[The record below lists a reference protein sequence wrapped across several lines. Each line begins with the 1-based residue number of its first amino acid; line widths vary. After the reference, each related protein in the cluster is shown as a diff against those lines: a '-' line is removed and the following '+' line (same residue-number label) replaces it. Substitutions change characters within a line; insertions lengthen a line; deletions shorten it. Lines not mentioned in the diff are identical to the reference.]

1 MNQQYNILLIINFL
15 RMKKNKIMK
24 DYWRVCWM
32 ALLLVALFFG
42 SCSDDNDSNGD
53 SDNAAFDPNIPV
65 QVSGIN
71 PTTGGFG
78 QRLVISGEN
87 FGNDPSI
94 VNVFVGGKKAI
105 VINVKNH
112 SIYCLVPSQA
122 YSGEIEVQISNGDNP
137 VVSTIAEAKFE
148 YVRKQLVSTLCGSR
162 RDDGGYDTKDGPFN
176 DCGAFGSPNWLEFDP
191 KYPHLVY
198 VAADRGAGDENEGNG
213 NMRILDL
220 KNQYVGTALTEGDMG
235 GTNSGRAL
243 AFFDENHMAVA
254 VDQGDELRA
263 AVYGFTRNREAPEG
277 DERNYKMWGNRL
289 ALVNFKACNTVTF
302 HPVDGDMYF
311 NSWDKGQFFKVE
323 KQQIQEIFDGT
334 RTTPADKEVLFQMD
348 NGWEYNIRIHPTGNY
363 AYIVSINKHY
373 IQRTNYDWASK
384 RFVTPFIVAGTAERA
399 AYVDGIGTSA
409 RFNTP
414 YQGVFVKNPE
424 YAGQEDEYDF
434 ILCDKMGQCIRKI
447 TPQGKVSTFAGR
459 GSASL
464 NGNPW
469 GYVDGDLRQE
479 ARFDRPKGIAYDEAT
494 DTYYI
499 GDGSN
504 RRIRKIAYEGEE

>member
-1 MNQQYNILLIINFL
+1 
-15 RMKKNKIMK
+15 MKKSSYWKGGYASLLGVMLALITLCFIGCK
-24 DYWRVCWM
+24 DDKDPAGV
-32 ALLLVALFFG
+32 
-42 SCSDDNDSNGD
+42 
-53 SDNAAFDPNIPV
+53 AFDPSKPV
-65 QVSGIN
+65 VITDFM
-71 PTTGGFG
+71 PKEGGYG
-78 QRLVISGEN
+78 SNLILYGDN
-87 FGNDPSI
+87 FGNDPTKLK
-94 VNVFVGGKKAI
+94 VTVGGQSANIISVQNDKLYCVVPQKAYDGDI
-105 VINVKNH
+105 QI
-112 SIYCLVPSQA
+112 SICND
-122 YSGEIEVQISNGDNP
+122 SGEEVAY
-137 VVSTIAEAKFE
+137 AEAEGTFE
-148 YVRKQLVSTLCGSR
+148 YTKKWLVTTLVGTRYTNANDAEEKS
-162 RDDGGYDTKDGPFN
+162 GPFN

-235 GTNSGRAL
+235 GTNRGRAL

>member
-1 MNQQYNILLIINFL
+1 MKCKTMKHGNIGLQCMMLAFIFTVCFSSCKDDKDTTAAPYDPSQPVEVTDFTPKSGGTKVRMII
-15 RMKKNKIMK
+15 
-24 DYWRVCWM
+24 Y
-32 ALLLVALFFG
+32 G
-42 SCSDDNDSNGD
+42 S
-53 SDNAAFDPNIPV
+53 
-65 QVSGIN
+65 
-71 PTTGGFG
+71 
-78 QRLVISGEN
+78 N
-87 FGNDPSI
+87 FGIDPSI
-94 VNVFVGGKKAI
+94 ISVRVGGK
-105 VINVKNH
+105 
-112 SIYCLVPSQA
+112 
-122 YSGEIEVQISNGDNP
+122 
-137 VVSTIAEAKFE
+137 EAKVISVE
-148 YVRKQLVSTLCGSR
+148 GNCLYCITPDQCYEGTIELTVGETPTVTIPQKYKYVQQMLVTTLCGYV
-162 RDDGGYDTKDGPFN
+162 DELGNGEIKKEGPFN

-235 GTNSGRAL
+235 GTNRGRAL

-311 NSWDKGQFFKVE
+311 SWDKGQFFKVE

>member
-1 MNQQYNILLIINFL
+1 M
-15 RMKKNKIMK
+15 
-24 DYWRVCWM
+24 
-32 ALLLVALFFG
+32 
-42 SCSDDNDSNGD
+42 
-53 SDNAAFDPNIPV
+53 
-65 QVSGIN
+65 
-71 PTTGGFG
+71 
-78 QRLVISGEN
+78 
-87 FGNDPSI
+87 
-94 VNVFVGGKKAI
+94 
-105 VINVKNH
+105 
-112 SIYCLVPSQA
+112 
-122 YSGEIEVQISNGDNP
+122 
-137 VVSTIAEAKFE
+137 
-148 YVRKQLVSTLCGSR
+148 STLCGSR

-235 GTNSGRAL
+235 GTNRGRAL

-254 VDQGDELRA
+254 VDQGDELGA
-263 AVYGFTRNREAPEG
+263 AVYGFTRNREAPQAG
-277 DERNYKMWGNRL
+277 DHNYKMWGNRL
-289 ALVNFKACNTVTF
+289 ALVNFKECNTVAF

-311 NSWDKGQFFKVE
+311 NSYNKGQFFKVD
-323 KQQIQEIFDGT
+323 KKQIQEIFDGT

-384 RFVTPFIVAGTAERA
+384 RFVTPYIIAGTAERA
-399 AYVDGIGTSA
+399 DYVDGIGTSA
-409 RFNTP
+409 RFHNP
-414 YQGVFVKNPE
+414 YQGVFVKNPN

-434 ILCDKMGQCIRKI
+434 ILCDKLGQCIRKI
-447 TPQGKVSTFAGR
+447 TPQGKVTTFAGR

-464 NGNPW
+464 NNNPW

>member
-1 MNQQYNILLIINFL
+1 
-15 RMKKNKIMK
+15 MK

-220 KNQYVGTALTEGDMG
+220 KNQYV
-235 GTNSGRAL
+235 
-243 AFFDENHMAVA
+243 
-254 VDQGDELRA
+254 
-263 AVYGFTRNREAPEG
+263 
-277 DERNYKMWGNRL
+277 
-289 ALVNFKACNTVTF
+289 
-302 HPVDGDMYF
+302 
-311 NSWDKGQFFKVE
+311 
-323 KQQIQEIFDGT
+323 
-334 RTTPADKEVLFQMD
+334 
-348 NGWEYNIRIHPTGNY
+348 
-363 AYIVSINKHY
+363 
-373 IQRTNYDWASK
+373 
-384 RFVTPFIVAGTAERA
+384 
-399 AYVDGIGTSA
+399 
-409 RFNTP
+409 
-414 YQGVFVKNPE
+414 
-424 YAGQEDEYDF
+424 
-434 ILCDKMGQCIRKI
+434 
-447 TPQGKVSTFAGR
+447 
-459 GSASL
+459 
-464 NGNPW
+464 
-469 GYVDGDLRQE
+469 
-479 ARFDRPKGIAYDEAT
+479 
-494 DTYYI
+494 
-499 GDGSN
+499 
-504 RRIRKIAYEGEE
+504 

>member
-1 MNQQYNILLIINFL
+1 
-15 RMKKNKIMK
+15 MKKNKIMK
-24 DYWRVCWM
+24 DNWRICWV
-32 ALLLVALFFG
+32 ALLLVALCFG
-42 SCSDDNDSNGD
+42 SCGDDNNNEGDASNI
-53 SDNAAFDPNIPV
+53 AFNPNNPV

-78 QRLVISGEN
+78 QRLVIYGEN

-94 VNVFVGGKKAI
+94 VNVLVGGKKAI
-105 VINVKNH
+105 VINVKSE

-122 YSGEIEVQISNGDNP
+122 YSGEVEVQITNGDAP
-137 VVSTIAEAKFE
+137 VVSAVAEVKFE

-176 DCGAFGSPNWLEFDP
+176 DCGAFGSPNWMEFDP
-191 KYPHLVY
+191 KYPHLLY

-213 NMRILDL
+213 DMRILDL
-220 KNQYVGTALTEGDMG
+220 KNRYVGTALTEGDMG
-235 GTNSGRAL
+235 GTNRGRAL

-263 AVYGFTRNREAPEG
+263 TVYGFTRNKEAPQ
-277 DERNYKMWGNRL
+277 DDDHNYRMWGNRV
-289 ALVNFKACNTVTF
+289 ALVNFKSSNTVAF

-311 NSWDKGQFFKVE
+311 NSYDKGQFFRVDR
-323 KQQIQEIFDGT
+323 QQIQDIFDGV

-373 IQRTNYDWASK
+373 IQRTNYYWASK
-384 RFVTPFIVAGTAERA
+384 RFVTPFVVAGTAERA
-399 AYVDGIGTSA
+399 DYIDGIGTSA
-409 RFNTP
+409 RLRTP
-414 YQGVFVKNPE
+414 NQGVFVKNPE

-434 ILCDKMGQCIRKI
+434 ILCDKMNQCIRKI

-464 NGNPW
+464 NDNPW
-469 GYVDGDLRQE
+469 GYVDGDLRQD
-479 ARFDRPKGIAYDEAT
+479 ARFDRPKGIAYDEAN